1 MRLIS
6 AGAVLLLAVSSAFA
20 AVSEHPYLAQEGA
33 VPTKV
38 SVAPVTDPEMGGKGV
53 VRSLVPMSFD
63 VLVHREVNLPERLHA
78 KSGVAWTSA
87 LEEVAAQQRFS
98 VLIDWDAHRVLLRP
112 LEVTPRPGVPGS
124 RSLEA
129 IQRTNGF
136 GAASAGPLVSTRVGP
151 EDYTLLSRPLVDRAR
166 WVWAIAAGE
175 DGKESFNRV
184 MEAYGWR
191 VKWHASVP
199 ALLAKSDMR
208 FEEDS
213 LRDLVGKVMPRL
225 GLTPD
230 LNYRDR
236 VVEVRLADQP

>member
-1 MRLIS
+1 
-6 AGAVLLLAVSSAFA
+6 
-20 AVSEHPYLAQEGA
+20 
-33 VPTKV
+33 
-38 SVAPVTDPEMGGKGV
+38 
-53 VRSLVPMSFD
+53 
-63 VLVHREVNLPERLHA
+63 
-78 KSGVAWTSA
+78 
-87 LEEVAAQQRFS
+87 
-98 VLIDWDAHRVLLRP
+98 
-112 LEVTPRPGVPGS
+112 
-124 RSLEA
+124 
-129 IQRTNGF
+129 
-136 GAASAGPLVSTRVGP
+136 
-151 EDYTLLSRPLVDRAR
+151 
-166 WVWAIAAGE
+166 
-175 DGKESFNRV
+175 

>member
-6 AGAVLLLAVSSAFA
+6 TGAALLLAASSAFA
-20 AVSEHPYLAQEGA
+20 AVSEYPYLAQQGA
-33 VPTKV
+33 APTKV

-63 VLVHREVNLPERLHA
+63 VLVHKDVNLPERLHA
-78 KSGVAWTSA
+78 KNGVAWTAA
-87 LEEVAAQQRFS
+87 LEDVAAQNRFS
-98 VLIDWDAHRVLLRP
+98 VLVDWDAHRVVLRP
-112 LEVTPRPGVPGS
+112 LEVAPRPNVPGA
-124 RSLEA
+124 RSLEP
-129 IQRTNGF
+129 IQRTSGF
-136 GAASAGPLVSTRVGP
+136 TAASAGPLVTTKVGP
-151 EDYTLLSRPLVDRAR
+151 EDYTMLSRPLVDRAR
-166 WVWAIAAGE
+166 WVWSIAAGE

-213 LRDLVGKVMPRL
+213 LRELVGKVMPRL

-236 VVEVRLADQP
+236 VIELRLADQP